1 MDGQHGGKHYFED
14 NEYIE
19 SKKETTQTTV
29 KSVQSAAKI
38 VAERNKIAE
47 AERREAERIAE
58 ERRQAN
64 GTYFTLENFTT
75 EFDIERDI
83 FALDYDA
90 NIRSRLFITVIERKT
105 EKLLSLRKS
114 FFLRTMV
121 FYLRNTRL
129 F

>member
-90 NIRSRLFITVIERKT
+90 NIRSGLSKYPFMWLIVANRHVYIDS
-105 EKLLSLRKS
+105 LLTS
-114 FFLRTMV
+114 
-121 FYLRNTRL
+121 YLGSK
-129 F
+129 